1 MDVVLRENKFS
12 SREVLVSEAV
22 WDLDELLEDL
32 RKRATEADLPAVP
45 ELLAAI
51 EEFRLGLD
59 WDWDWETILAK
70 VAAAREAVD
79 QFERTVV
86 RSARLQ
92 GETWDNI
99 ADGLNSNRHTVRYRY
114 GRNDLEELDRLD
126 QAHDAESQ
134 VALSRLRALQAR
146 GVTDRVNSNK
156 RSAPTSNCRPDTCGS
171 ARRWNAN
178 SALPS
183 RRRAD
188 MALSTGR
195 SPRDSPTGA
204 IGPGRWGARRNT
216 AKGDDRVTVR

>member
-1 MDVVLRENKFS
+1 M
-12 SREVLVSEAV
+12 SEAV

-86 RSARLQ
+86 RSARLE
-92 GETWDNI
+92 GETWDSI

-146 GVTDRVNSNK
+146 GVTDPGQLEQAIRAYLELSSRHLRE
-156 RSAPTSNCRPDTCGS
+156 RSEMERELRATKPTAG
-171 ARRWNAN
+171 
-178 SALPS
+178 
-183 RRRAD
+183 
-188 MALSTGR
+188 
-195 SPRDSPTGA
+195 
-204 IGPGRWGARRNT
+204 
-216 AKGDDRVTVR
+216 